1 MSKFADKLNDNIDVE
16 LDKLLKKIEIM
27 RKYILDKLV
36 EEGRNNNI
44 PMNDTLLFYQIK
56 QRRINKKIQTLEFN
70 EGFIKEIEE

>member
-1 MSKFADKLNDNIDVE
+1 MSKLADKLNDNFDVE

-36 EEGRNNNI
+36 KEGRNNNI

-70 EGFIKEIEE
+70 EGFIKEDE